1 MQRESA
7 ATSAAIEAGLAP
19 AEPTVLLTVEVEDY
33 FHAGRFAH
41 LIRPDHWPRFESRV
55 IANTERAIELL
66 ASFDVRATFFVLGW
80 IAERLPHLVKRL
92 VDAGHEVA
100 SMGYAHRDIGQL
112 DPTAF
117 RQDLSRSRE
126 ILEDAGGRRV
136 LGHRIPNFIG
146 PRDLWL
152 LDTVAEEEF
161 AYDSSLKPI
170 FGRFR
175 DEPWRR
181 TAHVHRHGARS
192 IWEFPLST
200 AQAFGLSV
208 PIAGAGYFRHFP
220 HSLVKPTVLRWL
232 LRNQA
237 PFVMYFRVWELDP
250 EQPRIGPASQLK
262 KLRHYRNLGKVGWV
276 VRDYLRWTRHLPG
289 SDRPC
294 RFTTISD
301 YLGLRPEVVPARP
314 PAPAQ
319 APLAF
324 TVPAAARPAV
334 TVVVPCYNEQ
344 ASLPFL
350 ANTLAQ
356 LEKDLDSW
364 QLSFV
369 LVDDG
374 SVDDTWRVLQ
384 ALFGSRPNCQILR
397 HERNRGI
404 AAAVVTG
411 LTAAR
416 TEIAAC
422 IDCDCTYDPQEL
434 GRLLPLLTDDV
445 DCVTASPYHPE
456 GGVQNVPPW
465 RLLLSRSASRLYR
478 LVLRHK
484 LWTYTSCFRVYRRSA
499 VAGLAIKESGFLGV
513 TEILGALDLAG
524 ARIVECPTVLNV
536 RLFGHSKMKAL
547 RAVAGHLRL
556 MAGFAAARLVQRRSR
571 AGTGGAAAAVAGE
584 RKAEPG
590 DRNVV

>member
-1 MQRESA
+1 MTSVPATAAPSA
-7 ATSAAIEAGLAP
+7 LSAP
-19 AEPTVLLTVEVEDY
+19 SRPTILLTVEVEDY
-33 FHAGRFAH
+33 FHAGRFAK

-55 IANTERAIELL
+55 IANTERSLELL
-66 ASFDVRATFFVLGW
+66 ASFEVRATFFVLGW
-80 IAERLPHLVKRL
+80 IAERLPQLVRRL
-92 VDAGHEVA
+92 VEAGHEVA
-100 SMGYAHRDIGQL
+100 TMGYAHRDIGQL

-146 PRDLWL
+146 PRDLWV
-152 LDTVAEEEF
+152 LDTVAEEGF

-170 FGRFR
+170 HGRFR

-181 TAHVHRHGARS
+181 TAHVHGRGSRS
-192 IWEFPLST
+192 IWEFPLSS
-200 AQAFGLSV
+200 AQPLGLSV

-220 HSLVKPTVLRWL
+220 HTLVKPAVLRWL
-232 LRNQA
+232 QRNEA

-250 EQPRIGPASQLK
+250 DQPRIGPASQLK

-276 VRDYLRWTRHLPG
+276 VRDYLRWSRSLPG
-289 SDRPC
+289 FDLPC
-294 RFTTISD
+294 RYATVSE
-301 YLGLRPEVVPARP
+301 YLGLVPEAVPRQPAVRLREVTPAFRSAVVPRP
-314 PAPAQ
+314 N
-319 APLAF
+319 
-324 TVPAAARPAV
+324 V
-334 TVVVPCYNEQ
+334 TVVVPCFNEQ

-350 ANTLAQ
+350 ANTLEQ
-356 LEKDLDSW
+356 LEKDLAGSW
-364 QLSFV
+364 QLNFV

-374 SVDDTWRVLQ
+374 SLDDTWRSLQ
-384 ALFGSRPNCQILR
+384 TLFGSRPNCQILR

-404 AAAVVTG
+404 AAAILTG
-411 LTAAR
+411 LAAAR
-416 TEIAAC
+416 TEIVAC
-422 IDCDCTYDPQEL
+422 IDSDCTYDPQEL
-434 GRLLPLLTDDV
+434 RRMLPLMTDDV

-484 LWTYTSCFRVYRRSA
+484 LWTYTSCFRVYRRHA
-499 VAGLAIKESGFLGV
+499 VAGLIVRESGFLGV

-524 ARIVECPTVLNV
+524 GRIVEYPTVLNV
-536 RLFGHSKMKAL
+536 RLFGNSKMRAL

-556 MAGFAAARLVQRRSR
+556 MAGFVAARVLQARSR
-571 AGTGGAAAAVAGE
+571 PAAAAGDGAVVAKGQPE
-584 RKAEPG
+584 SA
-590 DRNVV
+590 DRAG